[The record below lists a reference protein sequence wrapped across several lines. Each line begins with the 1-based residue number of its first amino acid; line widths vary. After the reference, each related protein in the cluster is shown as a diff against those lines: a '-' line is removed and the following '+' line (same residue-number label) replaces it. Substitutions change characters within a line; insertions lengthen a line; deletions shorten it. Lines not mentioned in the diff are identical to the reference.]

1 MTAYVQHKGPTGPLS
16 AQTRGLSARIWGRLP
31 VKNWSVGLGGRFFH
45 DDFMNH
51 PAHISAQ
58 TIGNYAS
65 YIDTGVTLKQ
75 SATESTGAIEV
86 AGNNADND
94 EGSIISGGGAGG
106 MVKIDATGSQR
117 IAFECRFK
125 KADVDD
131 NGLSFFVGL
140 SEEGSQVTTALAEDS
155 GILNDKDFIGFH
167 VLADDGDSL
176 DFTWRKNGQVVQVH
190 ADIATMAADTYMK
203 MGFLYDPV
211 SHPNDKKI
219 KIFIDNGVEESVYV
233 TQTQLDA
240 ATFPDDEE
248 LCLFLATKMVSAV
261 ATARLAQMDW
271 WALGVE
277 D

>member
-1 MTAYVQHKGPTGPLS
+1 
-16 AQTRGLSARIWGRLP
+16 
-31 VKNWSVGLGGRFFH
+31 
-45 DDFMNH
+45 MNH

-58 TIGNYAS
+58 TIGNYGS

-106 MVKIDATGSQR
+106 MVKIDASGAQR

-155 GILNDKDFIGFH
+155 GVLNDKDFIGFH

-176 DFTWRKNGQVVQVH
+176 DFTWRKSGAAVQVH

-248 LCLFLATKMVSAV
+248 LCLFMATKMVSTTT
-261 ATARLAQMDW
+261 TARLAQMDW

>member
-1 MTAYVQHKGPTGPLS
+1 MTAYVQHKGPTGPAS

-31 VKNWSVGLGGRFFH
+31 IKNWSVGLGGGRFFF
-45 DDFMNH
+45 DDFLNH

-65 YIDTGVTLKQ
+65 YISTGVTLKQ
-75 SATESTGAIEV
+75 AAGEATGAIEV
-86 AGNNADND
+86 AGNDADND

-106 MVKIDATGSQR
+106 MVALDATGAGR
-117 IAFECRFK
+117 VAFECRFK
-125 KADVDD
+125 KASIA
-131 NGLSFFVGL
+131 NNALGFFVGL
-140 SEEGSQVTTALAEDS
+140 SEEGSQGDNAMADNTGVIA
-155 GILNDKDFIGFH
+155 DKDFIGFH

-176 DFTWRKNGQVVQVH
+176 DFTWRKSGETVQVH

-203 MGFLYDPV
+203 MGFLYDPA
-211 SHPNDKKI
+211 HPADKRI
-219 KIFIDNGVEESVYV
+219 KIFVDNGVEESVYV
-233 TQTQLDA
+233 TQTQLEA

-248 LCLFLATKMVSAV
+248 LCLFLATKQMAGTDAV
-261 ATARLAQMDW
+261 LAQMDW

>member
-1 MTAYVQHKGPTGPLS
+1 MTSNVQHKGLNP
-16 AQTRGLSARIWGRLP
+16 RGLSSRIWGRIP
-31 VKNWSVGLGGRFFH
+31 VKNWSVGIDGRFFF

-51 PAHISAQ
+51 PAHISTQ
-58 TIGNYAS
+58 TIGNYGS

-75 SATESTGAIEV
+75 SASEPTGAIEV
-86 AGNNADND
+86 AGNDADND

-106 MVKIDATGSQR
+106 MVAIDATGSKR

-125 KADVDD
+125 KASIAD
-131 NGLSFFVGL
+131 NALGFFVGL
-140 SEEGSQVTTALAEDS
+140 SEEGSQAANALVDNTGVVA
-155 GILNDKDFIGFH
+155 DKDFIGFS

-176 DFTWRKNGQVVQVH
+176 DFTWKKSGQTVQVH

-211 SHPNDKKI
+211 SHPDDKQI

-233 TQTQLDA
+233 TQTQLAA

-248 LCLFLATKMVSAV
+248 LCLFLATKQMAGTDAV
-261 ATARLAQMDW
+261 LAQLDW

-277 D
+277 E

>member
-1 MTAYVQHKGPTGPLS
+1 MTAYVQHKGPTGPSS

-58 TIGNYAS
+58 TIGNYGS

-75 SATESTGAIEV
+75 SASESTGAIEV
-86 AGNNADND
+86 AGNDADND

-106 MVKIDATGSQR
+106 MVAIDATGAKR
-117 IAFECRFK
+117 IAFECRIK
-125 KADVDD
+125 KASIAD
-131 NGLSFFVGL
+131 NALAFFVGL
-140 SEEGSQVTTALAEDS
+140 SEESSQAANALTDTD
-155 GILNDKDFIGFH
+155 GIVADKDFIGFS
-167 VLADDGDSL
+167 VLQDNGEEL
-176 DFTWRKNGQVVQVH
+176 DFTWRTSGQTVQVH
-190 ADIATMAADTYMK
+190 ANVADMVADTYMK

-211 SHPNDKKI
+211 SHPDDKQI

-233 TQTQLDA
+233 TQTQMAA

-248 LCLFLATKMVSAV
+248 LCLFLATKVG
-261 ATARLAQMDW
+261 TAAESTLQMDW

>member
-1 MTAYVQHKGPTGPLS
+1 MTAYVQHKGPTGPSS
-16 AQTRGLSARIWGRLP
+16 AQTRGLSSRIWGRLP
-31 VKNWSVGLGGRFFH
+31 IKNWSVGLGGGRFFF

-75 SATESTGAIEV
+75 SASEPTGALEI
-86 AGNNADND
+86 AGNDADND

-106 MVKIDATGSQR
+106 MVALDATGAGR
-117 IAFECRFK
+117 VAFECRFK
-125 KADVDD
+125 KASIAH
-131 NGLSFFVGL
+131 NALGFFVGL
-140 SEEGSQVTTALAEDS
+140 SEEGSQAANALVDDTGVVA
-155 GILNDKDFIGFH
+155 DKDFIGFS
-167 VLADDGDSL
+167 LLGPDGPSL
-176 DFTWRKNGQVVQVH
+176 DFTWRTSGQTVQVH
-190 ADIATMAADTYMK
+190 ADIADMIADTYMK
-203 MGFLYDPV
+203 MGFLYDPA
-211 SHPNDKKI
+211 HPADKRI

-233 TQTQLDA
+233 TQTQLEA

-248 LCLFLATKMVSAV
+248 LCLFLTTKQMAGTDAV
-261 ATARLAQMDW
+261 LSQLDW

>member
-1 MTAYVQHKGPTGPLS
+1 MTAYVQHKGPTGAS
-16 AQTRGLSARIWGRLP
+16 SGQTRGLSARIWGRLP
-31 VKNWSVGLGGRFFH
+31 VKNWSVGLGGRYFF
-45 DDFMNH
+45 DDFLNH

-75 SATESTGAIEV
+75 SASEPTGALEV
-86 AGNNADND
+86 AGNDADND

-106 MVKIDATGSQR
+106 MVALDATGAGR
-117 IAFECRFK
+117 VAFECRFK
-125 KADVDD
+125 KASIAD
-131 NGLSFFVGL
+131 NALGFFVGL
-140 SEEGSQVTTALAEDS
+140 SEESSQAANALVDNTGVVA
-155 GILNDKDFIGFH
+155 DKDFIGFS

-176 DFTWRKNGQVVQVH
+176 DFTWRTSGQTVQVH

-203 MGFLYDPV
+203 MGFLYDPA
-211 SHPNDKKI
+211 HPDDKKI

-233 TQTQLDA
+233 TKTQLAA

-248 LCLFLATKMVSAV
+248 LCLFLATKQMAGTDAV
-261 ATARLAQMDW
+261 LSQLDW